1 MENTFEN
8 NQFEMDNQD
17 IPDNTGMTDEEYEAL
32 LDAQIAIEFEKLD
45 IKKKEIEN
53 SIRQANLKI
62 NQSINQNQTE
72 KEIEMNAQVNTVET
86 VAAVTTT
93 PVVESNTKVVAKK
106 VAIILGKALA
116 GAVVGGGLVVA
127 GAHNHKKVNKAV
139 KNARK
144 KVGKVIPALAPKP
157 WWKF

>member
-8 NQFEMDNQD
+8 NQFEIGNQD
-17 IPDNTGMTDEEYEAL
+17 IPDNNGMTDEEYEAL
-32 LDAQIAIEFEKLD
+32 LDAQIAIEFAKLD
-45 IKKKEIEN
+45 SKKKEIEN

-62 NQSINQNQTE
+62 NQSINQTE
-72 KEIEMNAQVNTVET
+72 KETEMNTQINTVET
-86 VAAVTTT
+86 VAAAVAT
-93 PVVESNTKVVAKK
+93 PVVENNTKVVAKK
-106 VAIILGKALA
+106 VATILGKVIA

-127 GAHNHKKVNKAV
+127 GAHNHKAVNKAV

-144 KVGKVIPALAPKP
+144 RIGKVISAIAPKP

>member
-1 MENTFEN
+1 MKYEGNIEP
-8 NQFEMDNQD
+8 NQD
-17 IPDNTGMTDEEYEAL
+17 VSVDIEMSEDEYEAL
-32 LDAQIAIEFEKLD
+32 LDKQIAMEFEKLD
-45 IKKKEIEN
+45 SKKKEIEN

-72 KEIEMNAQVNTVET
+72 KETEMNAQVNTVET
-86 VAAVTTT
+86 VAAAVAT
-93 PVVESNTKVVAKK
+93 PVVVENNTKVIAKK
-106 VAIILGKALA
+106 VATILGKVIA
-116 GAVVGGGLVVA
+116 GAVVGGGLVVV

-144 KVGKVIPALAPKP
+144 RIGKVIPAVAPKP

>member
-8 NQFEMDNQD
+8 NQFEMGNQD
-17 IPDNTGMTDEEYEAL
+17 IPDNNGMTDEEYEAL
-32 LDAQIAIEFEKLD
+32 LDAQIAIEFAKLD
-45 IKKKEIEN
+45 SKKKEIEN

-62 NQSINQNQTE
+62 DQSINQTE
-72 KEIEMNAQVNTVET
+72 KETEMNTQINTVET
-86 VAAVTTT
+86 VAAAVAT
-93 PVVESNTKVVAKK
+93 PVVENNTKVVAKK

-127 GAHNHKKVNKAV
+127 GAHNHKAVNKAV

-144 KVGKVIPALAPKP
+144 RIGKVIPAIAPKP

>member
-8 NQFEMDNQD
+8 NQFEMGNQD
-17 IPDNTGMTDEEYEAL
+17 IPDNNGMTDEEYEAL
-32 LDAQIAIEFEKLD
+32 LDAQIAIEFAKLD
-45 IKKKEIEN
+45 SKKKEIEN

-62 NQSINQNQTE
+62 NQSINQTE
-72 KEIEMNAQVNTVET
+72 KETKMNTQINTVET
-86 VAAVTTT
+86 VAAAVAT
-93 PVVESNTKVVAKK
+93 PVVENNTKVVAKK

-116 GAVVGGGLVVA
+116 GAVVGGGLVVV

-139 KNARK
+139 KQARK
-144 KVGKVIPALAPKP
+144 RVGKVIPALAPKP

>member
-1 MENTFEN
+1 MENTFEGN
-8 NQFEMDNQD
+8 NENLNQD
-17 IPDNTGMTDEEYEAL
+17 VSVDIEMSDEEYEAF
-32 LDAQIAIEFEKLD
+32 LDAQIAMEFEKLD

-106 VAIILGKALA
+106 VATILGKVIA
-116 GAVVGGGLVVA
+116 GAVVGGGLVVV

-139 KNARK
+139 KSARK
-144 KVGKVIPALAPKP
+144 RIGKVIPAVAPKP

>member
-8 NQFEMDNQD
+8 NQLNQDVPVGVEMDA
-17 IPDNTGMTDEEYEAL
+17 EEYEAL

-45 IKKKEIEN
+45 KKKEEIKMA
-53 SIRQANLKI
+53 IQQANQKI
-62 NQSINQNQTE
+62 NQAQSIQSEE
-72 KEIEMNAQVNTVET
+72 KETEMNTQAQVNTVET
-86 VAAVTTT
+86 VAAAVAT

-106 VAIILGKALA
+106 VATILGKALA
-116 GAVVGGGLVVA
+116 GAIVGGGLVVV
-127 GAHNHKKVNKAV
+127 GAHNHKAVNKAV

-144 KVGKVIPALAPKP
+144 RVGKVIPALAPKP